1 MTRLEATLNFPPSV
15 NRYYRNVGP
24 RVLISR
30 EGRKYRMMTV
40 SRLGGVRPLDG
51 ELALTVHLHPPD
63 RRRRDAD
70 NCLKCLQD
78 SLVHAGAMRD
88 DSQVKILHVEML
100 DPIPGGKVYVLVERK
115 EDYRRRHEGE
125 AAP

>member
-1 MTRLEATLNFPPSV
+1 
-15 NRYYRNVGP
+15 
-24 RVLISR
+24 
-30 EGRKYRMMTV
+30 
-40 SRLGGVRPLDG
+40 
-51 ELALTVHLHPPD
+51 
-63 RRRRDAD
+63 
-70 NCLKCLQD
+70 
-78 SLVHAGAMRD
+78 MRD